1 MAQEVD
7 SDDGKVEKRD
17 LVDEFIECADKLM
30 AHYDSR
36 GIEFNTIAQLIFS
49 CWSYELELHKAV
61 NRLSFKEFK
70 EAVEQG
76 QSQTSRGRPSWMP

>member
-1 MAQEVD
+1 MTQED
-7 SDDGKVEKRD
+7 SDDSKEKRD

-36 GIEFNTIAQLIFS
+36 GVEFNTIAQLIFS

-76 QSQTSRGRPSWMP
+76 QSQTARGRPSWMP